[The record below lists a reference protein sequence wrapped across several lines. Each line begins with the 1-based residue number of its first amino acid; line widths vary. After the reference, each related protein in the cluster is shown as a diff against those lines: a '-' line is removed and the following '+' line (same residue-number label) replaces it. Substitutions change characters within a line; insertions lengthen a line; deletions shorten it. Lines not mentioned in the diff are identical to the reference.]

1 MAISPLTL
9 PKTKSKTQPTI
20 TDESHQREEHQDEFE
35 QYGVNSED
43 GLWVSEEIYWRDYYE
58 HPDFNYEWNNG
69 ILEEKP
75 MADFGNA
82 SIYLWFLEL
91 LRRYLWGHPIA
102 KITVLEIGFRL
113 ELPDGKVSIRKPD
126 LGIILNDNQ
135 VDIGCRER
143 TYQGVFDICVE
154 SLSDSHPKEKERDTK
169 QKRKE
174 YEAIGV
180 REYYILDD
188 KAEET
193 VFYRRN
199 EAGGYEDMV
208 GNDKELFQSEV
219 LPGFQFRISDLH
231 KQPSPLEM
239 VEDEIYRDFI
249 SVEYQVAREQ
259 TEQEKARAERV
270 TSELKQEQQR
280 ADQEKARAERVTSEL
295 KQEQQRAEQEKARA
309 EQEKARADQE
319 KARADQMTAKLKALG
334 ISPD

>member
-1 MAISPLTL
+1 MAISPITL
-9 PKTKSKTQPTI
+9 PKTKSKTEPPI
-20 TDESHQREEHQDEFE
+20 TDESRQGEGHQNEFDHYE
-35 QYGVNSED
+35 AQSED
-43 GLWVSEEIYWRDYYE
+43 GLRVSEETYWRDYYE
-58 HPDFNYEWNNG
+58 HPDSNYEWNNG

-75 MADFGNA
+75 MADYGNA

-113 ELPDGKVSIRKPD
+113 DLPDDKVSIRKPD

-135 VDIGCRER
+135 IGIGRRER
-143 TYQGVFDICVE
+143 TYQGVFDLCVE
-154 SLSDSHPKEKERDTK
+154 SLSDSHLKEKERDTK
-169 QKRKE
+169 QKKKE

-208 GNDKELFQSEV
+208 GSDKDLFQSEV
-219 LPGFQFRISDLH
+219 LPGFQFRISDLY

-239 VEDEIYRDFI
+239 VEDEIYQGFI
-249 SVEYQVAREQ
+249 MVEYQVAREQ
-259 TEQEKARAERV
+259 AEQEKARAERV
-270 TSELKQEQQR
+270 TSELRQEQQR
-280 ADQEKARAERVTSEL
+280 ADQMA
-295 KQEQQRAEQEKARA
+295 
-309 EQEKARADQE
+309 
-319 KARADQMTAKLKALG
+319 AKLRALG
-334 ISPD
+334 ISLD